1 MLRARCFKASILPRK
16 SESERDKIFVSNELT
31 KITISAYCCLV
42 ESPVSKPLKIL
53 MRRPVNEVFTLV
65 LLLPLTGAST
75 TS

>member
-16 SESERDKIFVSNELT
+16 SESERDKIFVFNELT
-31 KITISAYCCLV
+31 TISAYCCLV
-42 ESPVSKPLKIL
+42 ESLVSKPLKIL

-65 LLLPLTGAST
+65 LLLPLIGAST